1 MTLLP
6 QPPSGS
12 FAGAVHRMAVRVYFE
27 DTDLTGVAYH
37 ANYLRWFER
46 ARTDLVG
53 LLGIDQRM
61 ALEERKG
68 FYAVTDLAIHYA
80 RPARLDDAV
89 VVDST
94 VTSVGAASWRAS
106 HRALRAD
113 EVLAEA
119 QVRIGFVGAGGRA
132 ERQPETWRKA
142 LQSISIAE
150 SIR

>member
-1 MTLLP
+1 MAILP
-6 QPPSGS
+6 DPQ
-12 FAGAVHRMAVRVYFE
+12 AGRLDGTTHRFAVRVYYE
-27 DTDLTGVAYH
+27 DTDAGGIVYH

-68 FYAVTDLAIHYA
+68 FYAVTDLAIHYV

-89 VVDST
+89 VVEST

-132 ERQPETWRKA
+132 ERQPEIWRKA